1 MVLAARL
8 WRNPGA
14 RIGGVAML
22 LMVLAALFAPWFAT
36 HDPNAIDVAARL
48 SPPSGAH
55 WFGTDHLGR
64 DLYTRTL
71 FGARIAVGVALS
83 VIALALSLG
92 LVLGMAAAY
101 APPQVE
107 RAILTFFD
115 IVSSFPS
122 LVLALALV
130 AVLGPGLTNV
140 IILVTVVFIPH
151 FGRIARAQTLTV
163 RQRPFIEAER
173 AVGASE
179 LRIVAHHVLPNI
191 LGPIIVLASMD
202 IPVVITLE
210 AGLSFLGVGIRPP
223 LASWGSM
230 LYDGFTYLG
239 QSVWP
244 VAIAGLALTVAT
256 LGFTLFGEAL
266 RDEIDPALRRTP

>member
-71 FGARIAVGVALS
+71 FGARIAVGVALA
-83 VIALALSLG
+83 VIALALCLG
-92 LVLGMAAAY
+92 LAFGMVAAY

-115 IVSSFPS
+115 LVSSFPS
-122 LVLALALV
+122 LILALALV
-130 AVLGPGLTNV
+130 AVLGPGLTN
-140 IILVTVVFIPH
+140 IILLATVVFIPH
-151 FGRIARAQTLTV
+151 FGRVARAQTLTV
-163 RQRPFIEAER
+163 RQRAFIEAER

-179 LRIVAHHVLPNI
+179 LRIVVHHVLPNI

-202 IPVVITLE
+202 IPSVITLE

-223 LASWGSM
+223 LASWGTM
-230 LYDGFTYLG
+230 LYDGFTYLN

>member
-14 RIGGVAML
+14 RIGGVAMA

-48 SPPSGAH
+48 SPPTGAH

-71 FGARIAVGVALS
+71 FGARIAVGVALA
-83 VIALALSLG
+83 VIALALSAG
-92 LVLGMAAAY
+92 LALGMAAAY
-101 APPQVE
+101 GPAQVE

-244 VAIAGLALTVAT
+244 VAVAGLALTVAT

>member
-22 LMVLAALFAPWFAT
+22 LMVLAALFAPWLAT

-48 SPPSGAH
+48 SPPTGAH

-71 FGARIAVGVALS
+71 FGARIAVGVALA
-83 VIALALSLG
+83 VIALALSAG
-92 LVLGMAAAY
+92 LALGMAAAY
-101 APPQVE
+101 APAQIE

-163 RQRPFIEAER
+163 KQRPFIEAER